1 MLATE
6 TTPHQPTAMNYQHQ
20 EAFDSEL
27 NSRYDDQAE
36 RYASTALDPYYEAY
50 CDLGRYLDEDE
61 LKLLS
66 FEDFK
71 AGEIALQKE
80 LRSRVFAPV
89 AVEQEEYDPNE
100 IPF

>member
-1 MLATE
+1 
-6 TTPHQPTAMNYQHQ
+6 MNNQYQ

-36 RYASTALDPYYEAY
+36 RYTSTALDPYWEAY
-50 CDLGRYLDEDE
+50 SDLGRFLNEDE

-71 AGEIALQKE
+71 AGEIALQNE

-89 AVEQEEYDPNE
+89 TVEPEEYDPNE